1 MADILVNVTVN
12 GVTRQYEKGTT
23 FERIAKDFADQY
35 DAMIVIASVGGKIHE
50 LHKPVKRDCEISFMT
65 TKDRVG
71 YKAYKRCASF
81 IMIKAVHDV
90 LKGENLEKVKVEY
103 SAGNGVYCSVTGDI
117 AVDAELVGKFKARM
131 QEIIDLD
138 IPIWKTSYSLDEAQ
152 EIFKK
157 NKMVDKQ
164 KLFKY
169 RRASKVNLYNI
180 EGFQDYFYGYMLP
193 STGYVK
199 HFDLLPYDAGFVLV
213 TPSAKEPEI
222 VPEYV
227 EQPKIFATMKETNEW
242 AETLGV
248 ETVGALNDAICDG
261 RIKDL
266 IMIQEA
272 LHESKIAAIAQDI
285 VNRGGVKFVMIA
297 GPSSSGKT
305 SFSHRLSIQLRAHG
319 MIPHPIALDDY
330 FVNRDVTPKDENGKY
345 DYECLEA
352 IDVEGF
358 NRDMNRLLAGEEV
371 EMPTYNFVLG
381 KREYHGNTLKMGEDD
396 ILVIEGIHG
405 LDERMSY
412 SLSADSKYK
421 VYISA
426 LTSMNIDEH
435 NRIPT
440 TDCRLLRRM
449 VRDFRTRGASAKKT
463 LAMWDSVRRGE
474 EQYIFPFQES
484 ADAMFNSTLFY
495 ELAVLKQFAEP
506 LLFTITKE
514 DPEYQEA
521 WRLLK
526 FLDYFLGITSEGL
539 PNNSIVKEFVGGS
552 VFKV

>member
-1 MADILVNVTVN
+1 MAEILVNVTVN
-12 GVTRQYEKGTT
+12 GITRQYEKGTT
-23 FERIAKDFADQY
+23 FERIAKDFANQY
-35 DAMIVIASVGGKIHE
+35 DAMIVIASVGGKIQE
-50 LHKPVKRDCEISFMT
+50 LHKPVKRDCEVSFMT

-81 IMIKAVHDV
+81 IMVKAVHDV
-90 LKGENLEKVKVEY
+90 LKGEKLEKVKVEY
-103 SAGNGVYCSVTGDI
+103 SAGNGVYCSVAGDI
-117 AVDAELVGKFKARM
+117 VVDAELVGKFKARM

-164 KLFKY
+164 RLFKY

-199 HFDLLPYDAGFVLV
+199 YFDLIPYDAGFILV
-213 TPSAKEPEI
+213 TPTAKEPEI

-242 AETLGV
+242 AEALGV

-352 IDVEGF
+352 IDIEGF

-371 EMPTYNFVLG
+371 EMPTFNFVLG
-381 KREYHGNTLKMGEDD
+381 KREYHGDTLKMGEDD

-412 SLSADSKYK
+412 ALSADSKYK

-463 LAMWDSVRRGE
+463 LAMWESVRRGE

-514 DPEYQEA
+514 EPEYQEA

>member
-1 MADILVNVTVN
+1 MAEILVNVTVN
-12 GVTRQYEKGTT
+12 GITRQYEKGTT
-23 FERIAKDFADQY
+23 FERIAKDFANQY
-35 DAMIVIASVGGKIHE
+35 DAMIVIASVGGKIQE
-50 LHKPVKRDCEISFMT
+50 LHKPVKRDCEVSFMT

-81 IMIKAVHDV
+81 IMVKAVHDV
-90 LKGENLEKVKVEY
+90 LKGEKLEKVKVEY
-103 SAGNGVYCSVTGDI
+103 SAGNGVYCSVAGDI
-117 AVDAELVGKFKARM
+117 VVDAELVGKFKARM

-164 KLFKY
+164 RLFKY

-199 HFDLLPYDAGFVLV
+199 YFDLIPYDAGFILV
-213 TPSAKEPEI
+213 TPTAKEPEI

-242 AETLGV
+242 AEALGV

-352 IDVEGF
+352 IDIEGF

-371 EMPTYNFVLG
+371 EMPTFNFVLG
-381 KREYHGNTLKMGEDD
+381 KREYHGDTLKMGEDD

-463 LAMWDSVRRGE
+463 LAMWESVRRGE

-514 DPEYQEA
+514 EPEYQEA